1 MKFFDL
7 FNADKQRRRAENEY
21 LNTATDIVD
30 LEGRMREIDRG
41 KFRSN
46 GNSLYR

>member
-7 FNADKQRRRAENEY
+7 FNPEKQRRQAENNY

-46 GNSLYR
+46 NSLYR

>member
-7 FNADKQRRRAENEY
+7 FNPEKQRRNAESQY

-30 LEGRMREIDRG
+30 LENRMREIDRG
-41 KFRSN
+41 KFSRRDSRF
-46 GNSLYR
+46 GY